1 MKTKKILNIEGEIL
15 NQEGLNKHLERIATT
30 HNLKAKA
37 EKETYP
43 IGRMIENYEVIKE
56 VYNILSEHVKLEMGI
71 HPAGEW
77 LLDNFYIIEEVV
89 KSIQKEL
96 TLKKYTDFVGIKGG
110 KYDGFARIYVLASEI
125 VSYTDCKID
134 NIVIEKSLAAYQTK
148 KNLSMDEIWNIGLF
162 MQIAIIEKIRLN
174 AEVIYASEIEK
185 FKVESIVERL
195 VEEKPVEERK
205 YRLKKNKTLR
215 VFFDMKYPFVEYMS
229 YKLKRYGKKT
239 ESYLN
244 VLEEEVEKTG
254 NTVSDIIK
262 KEHFDIAVRK
272 VSMGNSITSLKK
284 ITRINFLEIFE
295 KINGVEEILRKDPA
309 GVYERMDYK
318 TKEYYRNVIK
328 GVSKKTGISEIYIS
342 KKLIELASKSKL
354 GEKKSHIGY
363 YLFGENINIL
373 YRKLQYNDK
382 IELNNKNKFKI
393 YLLSIV
399 CLTAVCSFIIGARFY
414 NNTQNLVCS
423 IIAGLIFI
431 LPASEFIIKIIE
443 YILSKVVKPRLIP
456 KIDFYD
462 GIDQENATMVVIP
475 TILNS
480 KEKVIELM
488 NKLEVYYLANKSENI
503 YFCLLGD
510 VTQSK
515 KKVEEFDEEV
525 SQKGLEMAKKLNEK
539 YKTQDFP
546 IFHFVYRKRFWNEKE
561 SSYLGWERKRGAL
574 TEFSELLLGNI
585 QKKEMLDRFT
595 VNTILEREADI
606 PKIKYL
612 ITLDSD
618 TDLTLNSGF
627 ELIGAMAHIL
637 NKPVI
642 KDGKVIDGYGLIQP
656 RVGVNIDISYK
667 NLFTKIFA
675 GSGGIDSYTNAIS
688 DLYQDNFGE
697 GIFTGKGIF
706 DLEVYSK
713 ILKNEIPENTVL
725 SHDLLEGSYLRCGLA
740 SDILIMD
747 GYPTKYLS
755 FMSRLSRWIRG
766 DWQIIKWLKSKKLN
780 LLSKYKIFDN
790 LRRSLIEVF
799 CIVGLIYFMCIQS
812 IYGVN
817 TKLELS
823 ILYLIVVLPFILEI
837 LGHVIFKR
845 EGERKQN
852 TFIPKVDGVKGSI
865 YRGFLTLGC
874 LPYKAYISLKSIYK
888 TLYRVIIS
896 HRNLLEWMTSE
907 EAEKN
912 SKTDIISYYK
922 AMYINVIF
930 ALVFAFYALK
940 FYSILDMIISIIWII
955 TPYIMC
961 LVSKIGEKRNPID
974 ALNKEDREFCL
985 DVGKRTFQYFKDNLT
1000 KENNFLIPDNFQ
1012 EDRRNKYVDRT
1023 SSTNIGLSMLA
1034 VISAIDLKYIEKD
1047 EGIKIL
1053 ENIIDTVDDLAK
1065 WNGHLYNWY
1074 NIKTK
1079 KPLIPRYIS
1088 TVDSG
1093 NFVGYLYVVRSF
1105 LKGILDEKDLSK
1117 VNLQDFK
1124 INSKKQ
1130 EIEGSKQKVI
1140 NQELSFKYER
1150 LENLIERVTKLIE
1163 NTNFA
1168 PLYSPEHRLFSI
1180 GFNIEENKLTDSYY
1194 DLLASEA
1201 RQASFVAIA
1210 KKDVTSKHWNN
1221 LSRTLTVLN
1230 NKKGLISW
1238 SGTAFEYLMPNINL
1252 RRFEGSLLDESCKF
1266 AIMSQIEYAKKFA
1279 VPWGISESAFNVKDL
1294 YGNYQYKAFGI
1305 PWLGLKR
1312 GLADEMVVAS
1322 YASIL
1327 AILDKPKEVVQNLK
1341 VLKGYGMYNKYGFYE
1356 SLDLT
1361 PSRQKKDEKASVV
1374 ATYMAHHQAL
1384 ILLSINNLFN
1394 DNILQ
1399 KRFSENPEIM
1409 QAEILLQERMP
1420 ETFIITKEEKEKL
1433 EKLKYQDYENYAEAV
1448 YQNSD
1453 ERIVRGNVISNQN
1466 YTVAINQNGLGFSK
1480 YKDIFVNR
1488 FKVTKDYNQ
1497 GIFFYIKNIKSKKVV
1512 NITSK
1517 NATVKFMP
1525 DQDSFE
1531 RVDDNIKSKMNI
1543 TLGTEENIEIRRLEL
1558 ENIGNTEENLEVA
1571 CMFEP
1576 VLSKKEQDYAHPAFN
1591 NLFLVFNYDE
1601 KENILEIKRKKR
1613 GKDEVEVFLETRM
1626 LTDAL
1631 TIVDNEFEIDREK
1644 LCQRGMLGIPK
1655 AIEKSIPFSNKVVLV
1670 TDPVVSM
1677 KKTIKIGPGEKKNID
1692 LILSISEDREE
1703 ALASLKKYNN
1713 VENIKRAFEL
1723 SKAKSEAESKYL
1735 QIKGSEI
1742 NLYQKI
1748 LSYIIF
1754 ENPIKQKQL
1763 ESLPK
1768 INYNQSDLWKYGISG
1783 DIPII
1788 VVQIKDANDIYV
1800 TKNVLK
1806 LYEFIITKNLLVDV
1820 VFIDE
1825 ENKGNE
1831 NYVRAEIED
1840 QILDSHLAY
1849 RKNVN
1854 GGIFIISKNDM
1865 AQGDLNLFKFVATI
1879 FIDAHKGDLEYIIKD
1894 LEDEYLKNYKD
1905 ISEENDV
1912 ITNEEEI
1919 PQSIDIFQAEDK
1931 KYYNEYGAFSPD
1943 GKEYLIMTNNQNRL
1957 PTVWSHILANENF
1970 GTVLT
1975 ENMGGYTWYKNSRL
1989 NRVSSWENSA
1999 FLDLPSEVIYVRDET
2014 TGKAWSLGQNPMP
2027 DENNYN
2033 VVYGFG
2039 YGKYIHESQGVYQ
2052 EANVFVP
2059 NNDSVKINLIKF
2071 TNNTLKRKNFK
2082 ILYYIKPVLGE
2093 DDIKSNGYI
2102 KVDLDKNSNLIVAE
2116 NLYESNF
2123 KNKVYISSSEEIK
2136 SYTGD
2141 KKFFLGEGGLSNP
2154 ASLKKVRLN
2163 NDSGLGKSSCLAIE
2177 IELEID
2183 SMSTKEFVLILG
2195 AEENIID
2202 AKKTAYK
2209 YREISNCTKEL
2220 DNVKRKWK
2228 DILETIQVY
2237 TQVESINIFLNGWCL
2252 YQTITSRLLGR
2263 TGFYQSG
2270 GAYGF
2275 RDQLQDTLAL
2285 KYILP
2290 DKMKEQIILHSKHQ
2304 FLEGDVEHWWHKET
2318 SRGIRTKFS
2327 DDLLW
2332 LAFVT
2337 SEYINAT
2344 SDYSILDIETFYL
2357 EGEPLK
2363 ENEDERYDLYK
2374 ESEIKE
2380 PIYNHCIKAIDKSLN
2395 FGERGLPKIGCGDWN
2410 DGFSN
2415 VGIKGRGESVWL
2427 GFFLYTVLKR
2437 FIPICKMRND
2447 MEKARLYEE
2456 NMNLLKKS
2464 LNSVAWDGRWFKRAY
2479 TDDGDALGSIENE
2492 ECRIDSIAQS
2502 WSVISG
2508 AGDNDKKFIAMESL
2522 ENHLIDYENGIIKL
2536 LDPPFEK
2543 GKLKPGYIK
2552 AYVPGVRENG
2562 GQYTHV
2568 CCC

>member
-96 TLKKYTDFVGIKGG
+96 TLKKYTNFVGIKGG

-1093 NFVGYLYVVRSF
+1093 NFVGYLYVIRSF

>member
-56 VYNILSEHVKLEMGI
+56 VYNILGEHVKLEMGI

-318 TKEYYRNVIK
+318 TKEYYRNIIK

-845 EGERKQN
+845 EGERK
-852 TFIPKVDGVKGSI
+852 
-865 YRGFLTLGC
+865 
-874 LPYKAYISLKSIYK
+874 
-888 TLYRVIIS
+888 
-896 HRNLLEWMTSE
+896 
-907 EAEKN
+907 
-912 SKTDIISYYK
+912 
-922 AMYINVIF
+922 
-930 ALVFAFYALK
+930 
-940 FYSILDMIISIIWII
+940 
-955 TPYIMC
+955 
-961 LVSKIGEKRNPID
+961 
-974 ALNKEDREFCL
+974 
-985 DVGKRTFQYFKDNLT
+985 
-1000 KENNFLIPDNFQ
+1000 
-1012 EDRRNKYVDRT
+1012 
-1023 SSTNIGLSMLA
+1023 
-1034 VISAIDLKYIEKD
+1034 
-1047 EGIKIL
+1047 
-1053 ENIIDTVDDLAK
+1053 
-1065 WNGHLYNWY
+1065 HL
-1074 NIKTK
+1074 
-1079 KPLIPRYIS
+1079 
-1088 TVDSG
+1088 
-1093 NFVGYLYVVRSF
+1093 
-1105 LKGILDEKDLSK
+1105 
-1117 VNLQDFK
+1117 
-1124 INSKKQ
+1124 
-1130 EIEGSKQKVI
+1130 
-1140 NQELSFKYER
+1140 
-1150 LENLIERVTKLIE
+1150 
-1163 NTNFA
+1163 
-1168 PLYSPEHRLFSI
+1168 
-1180 GFNIEENKLTDSYY
+1180 
-1194 DLLASEA
+1194 
-1201 RQASFVAIA
+1201 
-1210 KKDVTSKHWNN
+1210 
-1221 LSRTLTVLN
+1221 
-1230 NKKGLISW
+1230 
-1238 SGTAFEYLMPNINL
+1238 
-1252 RRFEGSLLDESCKF
+1252 
-1266 AIMSQIEYAKKFA
+1266 
-1279 VPWGISESAFNVKDL
+1279 
-1294 YGNYQYKAFGI
+1294 
-1305 PWLGLKR
+1305 
-1312 GLADEMVVAS
+1312 
-1322 YASIL
+1322 
-1327 AILDKPKEVVQNLK
+1327 
-1341 VLKGYGMYNKYGFYE
+1341 
-1356 SLDLT
+1356 
-1361 PSRQKKDEKASVV
+1361 
-1374 ATYMAHHQAL
+1374 
-1384 ILLSINNLFN
+1384 
-1394 DNILQ
+1394 
-1399 KRFSENPEIM
+1399 
-1409 QAEILLQERMP
+1409 
-1420 ETFIITKEEKEKL
+1420 
-1433 EKLKYQDYENYAEAV
+1433 
-1448 YQNSD
+1448 
-1453 ERIVRGNVISNQN
+1453 
-1466 YTVAINQNGLGFSK
+1466 
-1480 YKDIFVNR
+1480 
-1488 FKVTKDYNQ
+1488 
-1497 GIFFYIKNIKSKKVV
+1497 
-1512 NITSK
+1512 
-1517 NATVKFMP
+1517 
-1525 DQDSFE
+1525 
-1531 RVDDNIKSKMNI
+1531 
-1543 TLGTEENIEIRRLEL
+1543 
-1558 ENIGNTEENLEVA
+1558 
-1571 CMFEP
+1571 
-1576 VLSKKEQDYAHPAFN
+1576 
-1591 NLFLVFNYDE
+1591 
-1601 KENILEIKRKKR
+1601 
-1613 GKDEVEVFLETRM
+1613 
-1626 LTDAL
+1626 
-1631 TIVDNEFEIDREK
+1631 
-1644 LCQRGMLGIPK
+1644 
-1655 AIEKSIPFSNKVVLV
+1655 
-1670 TDPVVSM
+1670 
-1677 KKTIKIGPGEKKNID
+1677 
-1692 LILSISEDREE
+1692 
-1703 ALASLKKYNN
+1703 
-1713 VENIKRAFEL
+1713 
-1723 SKAKSEAESKYL
+1723 
-1735 QIKGSEI
+1735 
-1742 NLYQKI
+1742 
-1748 LSYIIF
+1748 
-1754 ENPIKQKQL
+1754 
-1763 ESLPK
+1763 
-1768 INYNQSDLWKYGISG
+1768 
-1783 DIPII
+1783 
-1788 VVQIKDANDIYV
+1788 
-1800 TKNVLK
+1800 
-1806 LYEFIITKNLLVDV
+1806 
-1820 VFIDE
+1820 
-1825 ENKGNE
+1825 
-1831 NYVRAEIED
+1831 
-1840 QILDSHLAY
+1840 
-1849 RKNVN
+1849 
-1854 GGIFIISKNDM
+1854 
-1865 AQGDLNLFKFVATI
+1865 
-1879 FIDAHKGDLEYIIKD
+1879 
-1894 LEDEYLKNYKD
+1894 
-1905 ISEENDV
+1905 
-1912 ITNEEEI
+1912 
-1919 PQSIDIFQAEDK
+1919 
-1931 KYYNEYGAFSPD
+1931 
-1943 GKEYLIMTNNQNRL
+1943 
-1957 PTVWSHILANENF
+1957 
-1970 GTVLT
+1970 
-1975 ENMGGYTWYKNSRL
+1975 
-1989 NRVSSWENSA
+1989 
-1999 FLDLPSEVIYVRDET
+1999 
-2014 TGKAWSLGQNPMP
+2014 
-2027 DENNYN
+2027 
-2033 VVYGFG
+2033 
-2039 YGKYIHESQGVYQ
+2039 
-2052 EANVFVP
+2052 
-2059 NNDSVKINLIKF
+2059 
-2071 TNNTLKRKNFK
+2071 
-2082 ILYYIKPVLGE
+2082 
-2093 DDIKSNGYI
+2093 
-2102 KVDLDKNSNLIVAE
+2102 
-2116 NLYESNF
+2116 
-2123 KNKVYISSSEEIK
+2123 
-2136 SYTGD
+2136 
-2141 KKFFLGEGGLSNP
+2141 
-2154 ASLKKVRLN
+2154 
-2163 NDSGLGKSSCLAIE
+2163 
-2177 IELEID
+2177 
-2183 SMSTKEFVLILG
+2183 
-2195 AEENIID
+2195 
-2202 AKKTAYK
+2202 
-2209 YREISNCTKEL
+2209 
-2220 DNVKRKWK
+2220 
-2228 DILETIQVY
+2228 
-2237 TQVESINIFLNGWCL
+2237 
-2252 YQTITSRLLGR
+2252 
-2263 TGFYQSG
+2263 
-2270 GAYGF
+2270 
-2275 RDQLQDTLAL
+2275 
-2285 KYILP
+2285 
-2290 DKMKEQIILHSKHQ
+2290 
-2304 FLEGDVEHWWHKET
+2304 
-2318 SRGIRTKFS
+2318 
-2327 DDLLW
+2327 
-2332 LAFVT
+2332 
-2337 SEYINAT
+2337 
-2344 SDYSILDIETFYL
+2344 
-2357 EGEPLK
+2357 
-2363 ENEDERYDLYK
+2363 
-2374 ESEIKE
+2374 
-2380 PIYNHCIKAIDKSLN
+2380 
-2395 FGERGLPKIGCGDWN
+2395 
-2410 DGFSN
+2410 
-2415 VGIKGRGESVWL
+2415 
-2427 GFFLYTVLKR
+2427 
-2437 FIPICKMRND
+2437 
-2447 MEKARLYEE
+2447 
-2456 NMNLLKKS
+2456 
-2464 LNSVAWDGRWFKRAY
+2464 
-2479 TDDGDALGSIENE
+2479 
-2492 ECRIDSIAQS
+2492 
-2502 WSVISG
+2502 
-2508 AGDNDKKFIAMESL
+2508 
-2522 ENHLIDYENGIIKL
+2522 
-2536 LDPPFEK
+2536 
-2543 GKLKPGYIK
+2543 
-2552 AYVPGVRENG
+2552 
-2562 GQYTHV
+2562 
-2568 CCC
+2568 